1 MEHRLMTPIGE
12 QEIRRLRV
20 GDLVLVDG
28 LVVTLRDAGHKRA
41 IEYLRSGRRLPIDLE
56 GLVLYHMGP
65 VVRMGERGWEI
76 VAAGPTTSARLEAY
90 EPELIKRT
98 GIRLIVG
105 KGGMGAKTAEACRR
119 FGAAYAIYP
128 GGAGALAAE
137 AIEGIEAVEWLDLG
151 IPEAMWVLKVRNF
164 GPLMI
169 TIDSTGR
176 NFYEEKRKVVEE
188 NMRKAMDLMGRPPP
202 YPE

>member
-1 MEHRLMTPIGE
+1 MEYRLRTPIGE

-20 GDLVLVDG
+20 GDLVIVDG
-28 LVVTLRDAGHKRA
+28 LVVTMRDAGHRRA
-41 IEYLRSGRRLPIDLE
+41 IEHLRSGGRLPIDFS

-65 VVRMGERGWEI
+65 VVRRAESGWEI

-90 EPELIKRT
+90 EPELIERT

-105 KGGMGAKTAEACRR
+105 KGGMGARTAEACMR

-128 GGAGALAAE
+128 GGAGALAAN
-137 AIEGIEAVEWLDLG
+137 AIESVERVEWLDLG
-151 IPEAMWVLKVRNF
+151 IPEAMWVLRVRGF

-169 TIDSTGR
+169 AIDPSGR
-176 NFYEEKRKVVEE
+176 NFYDERRREVEE
-188 NMRKAMDLMGRPPP
+188 NMKRILEGGGLRR
-202 YPE
+202 

>member
-1 MEHRLMTPIGE
+1 MEYRFRTPISE
-12 QEIRRLRV
+12 QEIKGLRV

-28 LVVTLRDAGHKRA
+28 LVVTLRDAGHRRA

-65 VVRMGERGWEI
+65 VVRMGEGGWEI

-90 EPELIKRT
+90 EAELIERT
-98 GIRLIVG
+98 GVRLIVG

-137 AIEGIEAVEWLDLG
+137 AIEGVEMVEWLDLG
-151 IPEAMWVLKVRNF
+151 IPEAIWVLRVRDF
-164 GPLMI
+164 GPLMV

-176 NFYEEKRKVVEE
+176 SFYDERRKIIEE
-188 NMRKAMDLMGRPPP
+188 NMGRAAGLIR
-202 YPE
+202 

>member
-1 MEHRLMTPIGE
+1 MEYRLRTPISE

-20 GDLVLVDG
+20 GDLVFMDG
-28 LVVTLRDAGHKRA
+28 LVVTLRDAGHRRA
-41 IEYLRSGRRLPIDLE
+41 IEYLRSGRRLPIDLA

-65 VVRMGERGWEI
+65 VVRMSEGGWEI

-90 EPELIKRT
+90 EPELIEKT
-98 GIRLIVG
+98 GVRLIVG
-105 KGGMGAKTAEACRR
+105 KGGMGAKTAEACKR

-137 AIEGIEAVEWLDLG
+137 AIEEVEMVEWLDLG
-151 IPEAMWVLKVRNF
+151 IPEAMWVLRVRNF

-169 TIDSTGR
+169 MIDSTGR
-176 NFYEEKRKVVEE
+176 NFYEERRRIVEE
-188 NMRKAMDLMGRPPP
+188 NMGRTAGFV
-202 YPE
+202 

>member
-1 MEHRLMTPIGE
+1 MEYRLRTPISE

-20 GDLVLVDG
+20 GDLVFMDG
-28 LVVTLRDAGHKRA
+28 LVVTLRDAGHRRA
-41 IEYLRSGRRLPIDLE
+41 IEYLRSGRRLPIDLA

-65 VVRMGERGWEI
+65 VVRMSEGGWEI

-90 EPELIKRT
+90 EPELIEKA
-98 GIRLIVG
+98 GVRLIVG
-105 KGGMGAKTAEACRR
+105 KGGMGAKTAEACKR

-137 AIEGIEAVEWLDLG
+137 AIEEVEMVEWLDLG
-151 IPEAMWVLKVRNF
+151 IPEAMWVLRVRNF

-169 TIDSTGR
+169 MIDSTGR
-176 NFYEEKRKVVEE
+176 NFYEERRRIVEE
-188 NMRKAMDLMGRPPP
+188 NMGRTAGFV
-202 YPE
+202 

>member
-1 MEHRLMTPIGE
+1 MEYVLRTPISE
-12 QEIRRLRV
+12 QEVRMLRV
-20 GDLVLVDG
+20 GDLITVDG

-41 IEYLRSGRRLPIDLE
+41 IEYLKSGRRLPIDLS
-56 GLVLYHMGP
+56 GLILYHMGP

-76 VAAGPTTSARLEAY
+76 VSAGPTTSTRLEQY
-90 EPELIKRT
+90 ESDLIKKT
-98 GIRLIVG
+98 GVRLIVG
-105 KGGMGAKTAEACRR
+105 KGGMGAKTAEACKR

-137 AIEGIEAVEWLDLG
+137 AIESVEKVEWLDLG
-151 IPEAMWVLKVRNF
+151 IPEAMWILRVRGF

-176 NFYEEKRKVVEE
+176 DFYGERRGAIEE
-188 NMRKAMDLMGRPPP
+188 NMKRMLESGGLWR
-202 YPE
+202 

>member
-1 MEHRLMTPIGE
+1 MGHRLRTLISE

-20 GDLVLVDG
+20 GDLVFVDG
-28 LVVTLRDAGHKRA
+28 LVVTLRDAGHRRA
-41 IEYLRSGRRLPIDLE
+41 IEYLRSGKRLPIDLA

-65 VVRMGERGWEI
+65 VVRMSEGGWKI
-76 VAAGPTTSARLEAY
+76 VAAGPTTSARLEVY
-90 EPELIKRT
+90 EPELIEKA
-98 GIRLIVG
+98 GVRLIVG
-105 KGGMGAKTAEACRR
+105 KGGMGAKTTEACKR

-137 AIEGIEAVEWLDLG
+137 AIEGVKMVEWLDLG

-176 NFYEEKRKVVEE
+176 NFYEERRRIVEE
-188 NMRKAMDLMGRPPP
+188 NMGRAAGLMR
-202 YPE
+202 

>member
-90 EPELIKRT
+90 EPELIKR
-98 GIRLIVG
+98 L
-105 KGGMGAKTAEACRR
+105 
-119 FGAAYAIYP
+119 
-128 GGAGALAAE
+128 ALGLLSAR
-137 AIEGIEAVEWLDLG
+137 VEWALRPLRPAGDLE
-151 IPEAMWVLKVRNF
+151 PHMQSTREVL
-164 GPLMI
+164 
-169 TIDSTGR
+169 
-176 NFYEEKRKVVEE
+176 EH
-188 NMRKAMDLMGRPPP
+188 
-202 YPE
+202 